1 MDKHEVVITGLGI
14 VSPYGTDVERFYD
27 RLAACEIAL
36 KPSPLAPDAGLWV
49 SECDD
54 FRAED
59 WMSEKVID
67 GTDRFSQFALAGCK
81 QALSQ
86 AGIGPGD
93 LDPLRTAIVIG
104 TSMGGTRAVERGQHL
119 LETGGVEAVP
129 RKLQILI
136 WPNMAAAQI
145 AMEYQLHGT
154 CLTVT
159 TACAGGI
166 DAVGQA
172 VRTIQTGLA
181 DVAITGATEGTGKV
195 EFQSALGANSLA
207 YGMTTP
213 NTDPRKA
220 CRPFDRDRTGIAG
233 CEGAGMFILESREHA
248 EARGAKILAV
258 VRGYAQCADA
268 FHPSSPNPTGEWE
281 ALVMRNAQREAG
293 VTPADVSGVYAHGT
307 GTPKGDLA
315 EIRALNHV
323 FDERIETLPV
333 TSLKGHMGHP
343 GSSASAMNLV
353 AATVGMRRGEILP
366 TASTVNPDPEVR
378 FDLVL
383 ERPRPIDVTAIQ
395 LNAFGFGGQNASLV
409 ITPNT

>member
-36 KPSPLAPDAGLWV
+36 KPSPLAPDSGLWV

-81 QALSQ
+81 QALAQ

-172 VRTIQTGLA
+172 VRTIQAGLA

-248 EARGAKILAV
+248 EARGADDPRRRARVRPVRRRLPPVLAEPDGGV
-258 VRGYAQCADA
+258 GGTR
-268 FHPSSPNPTGEWE
+268 H
-281 ALVMRNAQREAG
+281 AQRPARGRRHTRGRLRCLRPRHRDAEGRPGRDPRPQRRLRRAHRDVAG
-293 VTPADVSGVYAHGT
+293 HVAQGSHGAPRQLGVGDEPRRRHRRDAPRRDPADGVDRQ
-307 GTPKGDLA
+307 P
-315 EIRALNHV
+315 
-323 FDERIETLPV
+323 
-333 TSLKGHMGHP
+333 
-343 GSSASAMNLV
+343 
-353 AATVGMRRGEILP
+353 
-366 TASTVNPDPEVR
+366 
-378 FDLVL
+378 
-383 ERPRPIDVTAIQ
+383 RPRGPLRPRAGAAEARST
-395 LNAFGFGGQNASLV
+395 
-409 ITPNT
+409 

>member
-1 MDKHEVVITGLGI
+1 MSKHEVVITGLGI
-14 VSPYGTDVERFYD
+14 VSPYGTDVEKYYE

-36 KPSPLAPDAGLWV
+36 RPTPINPDAGLWS
-49 SECDD
+49 SECTD
-54 FRAED
+54 FRPED
-59 WMSEKVID
+59 WMAEKIVD
-67 GTDRFSQFALAGCK
+67 GTDRFTQFAMAGCK
-81 QALSQ
+81 QALAQS
-86 AGIGPGD
+86 GLTE
-93 LDPLRTAIVIG
+93 LDPIRTAIVMG

-119 LETGGVEAVP
+119 LETGGPEAVP

-145 AMEYQLHGT
+145 AMEYQLHGP

-166 DAVGQA
+166 DAVGTA
-172 VRTIQTGLA
+172 VRTIQSGMA

-195 EFQSALGANSLA
+195 EFQSALGSNTLT
-207 YGMTTP
+207 YGMVTP
-213 NTDPRKA
+213 TTDPTKA

-233 CEGAGMFILESREHA
+233 CEGSGMFVLESREHA

-268 FHPSSPNPTGEWE
+268 FHPSTPNPTGEWE
-281 ALVMRNAQREAG
+281 ALVMRNALAESG
-293 VTPADVSGVYAHGT
+293 LSPSDITGVYAHGT

-315 EIRALNHV
+315 EIHALNDV
-323 FDERIETLPV
+323 FAERIDNLLV

-353 AATVGMRRGEILP
+353 AATIGMHRGEILP
-366 TASTVNPDPEVR
+366 TASTENPDPEIQ

-383 ERPRPIDVTAIQ
+383 EAPRQVDVKAIQ
-395 LNAFGFGGQNASLV
+395 INAFGFGGQNASMV
-409 ITPNT
+409 VTPA